1 MEYRIGNYVNF
12 RDRKDIDYCEIVE
25 LSRKGCLIWR
35 NFKDGLFNDD
45 QPESIDDLTGISL
58 SIDWLERL
66 GFEFYKP
73 LGHYRIVINDIWVQ
87 VNVNEII
94 PGDPAFV
101 FTFTN
106 LNYDETEHMPWKVL
120 KYVHKLQNL
129 FYEIMDEELPYKEK

>member
-1 MEYRIGNYVNF
+1 MDYRVGNFVY
-12 RDRKDIDYCEIVE
+12 DRGEPVDLRPSQLVYLLQGLHLDYI
-25 LSRKGCLIWR
+25 KPI
-35 NFKDGLFNDD
+35 
-45 QPESIDDLTGISL
+45 PLTRT
-58 SIDWLERL
+58 WLERL

-94 PGDPAFV
+94 KGDPAFV

-106 LNYDETEHMPWKVL
+106 LNYDEVQHMPKKVL

-129 FYEIMDEELPYKEK
+129 FYEIMDVELPYKERHDTNG